1 MPSRRDRDR
10 RPGRRAPFRE
20 PKPVILIVCEGERT
34 EPEYFEG
41 FARACRNSRVR
52 IRVAEEHGVP
62 RTLVTTAKRYKKA
75 AEADAKRGGDDHLAY
90 DAVWC
95 VFDVD
100 DHPQVADARQM
111 ARANGIELAISNPC
125 FELWLLLHFRESPG
139 MQPRDTMRR
148 MLSRHVPGYDKR
160 VEFTVYAE
168 GYPQAVKRAEQMDK
182 KAEEDGD
189 SGRNPTTG
197 AYRLTR
203 EIERK
208 E

>member
-1 MPSRRDRDR
+1 M
-10 RPGRRAPFRE
+10 
-20 PKPVILIVCEGERT
+20 
-34 EPEYFEG
+34 
-41 FARACRNSRVR
+41 
-52 IRVAEEHGVP
+52 
-62 RTLVTTAKRYKKA
+62 
-75 AEADAKRGGDDHLAY
+75 AY

-125 FELWLLLHFRESPG
+125 FALWLLLHFRESPG

-197 AYRLTR
+197 VYRLTR

>member
-1 MPSRRDRDR
+1 MPNRRDRHR
-10 RPGRRAPFRE
+10 RPGRRAPFLE
-20 PKPVILIVCEGERT
+20 PKPVILIVCEGEKT
-34 EPEYFEG
+34 EKQYFEG
-41 FARACRNSRVR
+41 FARDFRTPVDVKIAP
-52 IRVAEEHGVP
+52 EHGVP
-62 RTLVTTAKRYKKA
+62 KTLVVTAKRYKKKAEDA
-75 AEADAKRGGDDHLAY
+75 ARKEDDENRAY

-111 ARANGIELAISNPC
+111 AQANGIELAISNPC
-125 FELWLLLHFRESPG
+125 FELWLLLHFRDSPG
-139 MQPRDTMRR
+139 MQPRETMRR
-148 MLSRHVPGYDKR
+148 MLSRYVPGYDKR

-197 AYRLTR
+197 VYRLTR